1 MKTYDIKE
9 ASKILQYNEEY
20 LRRLIKTGK
29 IKAVKVGRKWII
41 KEETI
46 KELLKGYV
54 DAVKYWQSIK
64 KYDGK
69 RKRGIK

>member
-20 LRRLIKTGK
+20 LRRLSKTGK

-46 KELLKGYV
+46 KELLEG
-54 DAVKYWQSIK
+54 
-64 KYDGK
+64 
-69 RKRGIK
+69 